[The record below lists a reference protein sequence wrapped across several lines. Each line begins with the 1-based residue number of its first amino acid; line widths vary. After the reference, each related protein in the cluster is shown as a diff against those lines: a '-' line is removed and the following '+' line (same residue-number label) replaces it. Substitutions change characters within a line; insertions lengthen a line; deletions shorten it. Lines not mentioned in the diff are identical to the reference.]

1 MILQLIDDMPYDR
14 PIYFAVTV
22 SPNSRL
28 GLDKYL
34 EMEGLVYR
42 FTHKENKDELSYH
55 PRLNVEKM
63 YMNIME
69 NNVPNNIIKTSDD
82 YIKVDKNMGIYR
94 YTNLNSDKVYF
105 NNNIIRLVQNY
116 RSGFL
121 QLAMDFLYRED
132 TKNISQN
139 ISTANKILISMEQ
152 YFPIEIIEISQPDI
166 EIQIGNLFYEAGNIN
181 MFNKYMKHASDRND
195 LTLQQ
200 SYSIGHLLLENSDE
214 PQLAVNHFE
223 NLFDEYPNIFQI
235 AMSLAISHGRNNQPD
250 QGIEIMRNWILMNP
264 SDGNQEEAEQWI
276 EILEGLKKD

>member
-1 MILQLIDDMPYDR
+1 
-14 PIYFAVTV
+14 
-22 SPNSRL
+22 
-28 GLDKYL
+28 
-34 EMEGLVYR
+34 
-42 FTHKENKDELSYH
+42 
-55 PRLNVEKM
+55 
-63 YMNIME
+63 
-69 NNVPNNIIKTSDD
+69 
-82 YIKVDKNMGIYR
+82 MGIYR

-166 EIQIGNLFYEAGNIN
+166 EIQIGNLFYEVGNIN
-181 MFNKYMKHASDRND
+181 MFNKYMKHASSRSD

-200 SYSIGHLLLENSDE
+200 SYSIGHLLLENSNQ

-223 NLFDEYPNIFQI
+223 NLFNSYPNIFQI